1 MLALYSRFSGHRST
15 RPGTHARRPAARRM
29 ASLVLAVGLLVA
41 PGTALSSPASA
52 SPMISKARCAANRA
66 AGRITF
72 ITGFELEA
80 TVGTIDPVA
89 AEAQGYFKDLCL
101 NVSIKPGT
109 GNPSPAAQAVAAG
122 TATIAELGGASD
134 VITTNAN
141 GIATKAIAMY
151 GNVNA
156 IELITMRTI
165 TNLRQLQGKTLG
177 YKGSMPPQISAMLV
191 KAGVNLRKVRQVGV
205 GYDPTILPRGQV
217 QALTGYKSNEVPTL
231 EADHARIRTWDPDQ
245 FGIKG
250 TFNALVANPKFVLA
264 HPTAVEDFLRA
275 SFKAYSFCEHSP
287 SVCLADLAKGSQ
299 AGFDKAA
306 NLARWRV
313 ESRLVDRHQLA
324 GKGLGAESV
333 AQYTPELKLLRAD
346 KLIPENVNLSKVV
359 IPRFVSAIERGSK
372 LIWPAP

>member
-1 MLALYSRFSGHRST
+1 MARRTPSLASLAVVAGMLA
-15 RPGTHARRPAARRM
+15 
-29 ASLVLAVGLLVA
+29 
-41 PGTALSSPASA
+41 TALATPASA
-52 SPMISKARCAANRA
+52 SPPLSRAPMISPSRCAANKA

-89 AEAQGYFKDLCL
+89 AQAQGYFKDLCL
-101 NVSIKPGT
+101 DVSIKPGT
-109 GNPSPAAQAVAAG
+109 GNPAPAAQAVAAG

-141 GIATKAIAMY
+141 GIDTEAIAMY

-156 IELITMRTI
+156 IELITMRNI
-165 TNLRQLQGKTLG
+165 TNLRQLEGKTLG
-177 YKGSMPPQISAMLV
+177 YKGSMPPQITAMLE
-191 KAGVNLRKVRQVGV
+191 KAGVNLRRVRQVGV

-231 EADHARIRTWDPDQ
+231 EADHYKIRTWDPDN

-250 TFNALVANPKFVLA
+250 TFNALVANPKFAAA

-275 SFKAYSFCEHSP
+275 SFKAYAFCEKSA

-299 AGFDKAA
+299 AGFDTAA

-313 ESRLVDRHQLA
+313 ESQLVDRHLLH

-359 IPRFVSAIERGSK
+359 APRFVSAIERGAK

>member
-1 MLALYSRFSGHRST
+1 MRLLAFLALLVGALGGALPSAG
-15 RPGTHARRPAARRM
+15 AAPSS
-29 ASLVLAVGLLVA
+29 ASLTRLI
-41 PGTALSSPASA
+41 SP
-52 SPMISKARCAANRA
+52 ARCAENRA

-72 ITGFELEA
+72 ITGFQFEA

-89 AEAQGYFKDLCL
+89 AQSQGYYKDLCL

-109 GNPSPAAQAVAAG
+109 GNPAPAAQAVAAG

-141 GIATKAIAMY
+141 GIDTEAIAMY

-156 IELITMRTI
+156 IELITMSKI
-165 TNLRQLQGKTLG
+165 SSLPQLEGKTLG
-177 YKGSMPPQISAMLV
+177 YKGSMPPQITAMLV
-191 KAGVNLRKVRQVGV
+191 KAGVNLRKVREVGV

-231 EADHARIRTWDPDQ
+231 ESDHYKIKTWDPDR

-250 TFNALVANPKFVLA
+250 TFNALVANPKFATA

-275 SFKAYSFCEHSP
+275 TFRAYSSCERSTAG
-287 SVCLADLAKGSQ
+287 CLAALAKSSQ
-299 AGFDKAA
+299 AGFDTAA
-306 NLARWRV
+306 NGSRWRV
-313 ESRLVDRHQLA
+313 ESQLVDHQRLP
-324 GKGLGAESV
+324 GKGLGEESV
-333 AQYTPELKLLRAD
+333 AQYTPELKLLLAD
-346 KLIPENVNLSKVV
+346 KLIPESVNLSRVV
-359 IPRFVSAIERGSK
+359 NPRFVSAIEQGSK